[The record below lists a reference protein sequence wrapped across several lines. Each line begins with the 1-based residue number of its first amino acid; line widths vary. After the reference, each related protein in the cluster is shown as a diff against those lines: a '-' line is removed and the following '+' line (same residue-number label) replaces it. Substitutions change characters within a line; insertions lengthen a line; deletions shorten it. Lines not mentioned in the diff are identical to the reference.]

1 MNDEFRKG
9 FTHKEISNALF
20 QIGPLKT
27 SGPDGFSLFNVIYK
41 MVSKCLVNRRRL
53 LLQDL
58 VEPMQSDFVPGRL
71 ITDNALI
78 TFECLHAIK

>member
-1 MNDEFRKG
+1 MNDELCKG

-27 SGPDGFSLFNVIYK
+27 SGPDGISLFNVIYK
-41 MVSKCLVNRRRL
+41 MVSKCLVNRLRP

-78 TFECLHAIK
+78 TSECLHAIK